1 MFILSK
7 VPFGNFFLTIWLTIS
22 FAIAAAPWISD
33 GDSDTS
39 SENAIDGTPKI
50 APSIAAATVPEYNTL
65 IPTLAPIFIPAIN
78 NSGFSFIISRT
89 PSLTQSAGEPSIP

>member
-1 MFILSK
+1 M
-7 VPFGNFFLTIWLTIS
+7 S
-22 FAIAAAPWISD
+22 FAIIAAPLTSG
-33 GDSDTS
+33 GDSEISREIAT
-39 SENAIDGTPKI
+39 DGIPKI